1 LVVLYFA
8 GHGITIE
15 DQIGGESGYLL
26 PYDSDLETDLNTLSM
41 TNLNQKAIQ
50 SRAKDVLFIID
61 ACYSGLGLVSVPPLS
76 QYPSEKI
83 DYEKLR
89 NENSK
94 LSRNIIT
101 AGGKK
106 QEAVDGLF
114 TRFLKTGLTGAAD
127 YNRDNYI
134 TSNELGYYLK
144 SNVAKEAKKYNMN
157 QIPQFGSIISDQGEL
172 VFNKDN

>member
-1 LVVLYFA
+1 
-8 GHGITIE
+8 
-15 DQIGGESGYLL
+15 
-26 PYDSDLETDLNTLSM
+26 M
-41 TNLNQKAIQ
+41 TNLNQKTIQ

-76 QYPSEKI
+76 QYPAENIDFERLKNRKSKI
-83 DYEKLR
+83 
-89 NENSK
+89 
-94 LSRNIIT
+94 SRNIIT

-114 TRFLKTGLTGAAD
+114 TRFLKSGLLGAAD

-144 SNVAKEAKKYNMN
+144 SNVTKEAKKYKME
-157 QIPQFGSIISDQGEL
+157 QTPQFGSIISDEGEL
-172 VFNKDN
+172 IFRKENKK